1 MIVIFKPQALSL
13 GDTLLMKVNQSVKP
27 VRKSQSN
34 NQGPSDN
41 SPASFFLSKTDK
53 NRHPA

>member
-41 SPASFFLSKTDK
+41 SPASFFI
-53 NRHPA
+53 